1 MKSKF
6 KKNKNTLP
14 SARPQHSAKGLFAE
28 CQVKRSVNIFF
39 KDGNGVGGVG
49 GQLTGILPS
58 ALFAECCARQRVPL
72 FSGVLCR
79 APGTLRHSANHSLPS
94 AILCRVPYFRHSA
107 KHAALD
113 KFCFSRSV
121 QGFNKVDQ
129 HHSHASSGFMVP
141 PIHMTE

>member
-1 MKSKF
+1 LKSKF
-6 KKNKNTLP
+6 KKNKNTLPSAMPDTRQRGPLP

-72 FSGVLCR
+72 PSGVLCR
-79 APGTLRHSANHSLPS
+79 APGTLRHSAKLLFAECNSLPS
-94 AILCRVPYFRHSA
+94 TTLGKACGTRQILLLP
-107 KHAALD
+107 
-113 KFCFSRSV
+113 
-121 QGFNKVDQ
+121 
-129 HHSHASSGFMVP
+129 
-141 PIHMTE
+141 